1 MKTRRFKV
9 LIDGEG
15 KPVSGRIWKAE
26 WLSDICNVLN
36 LKTGKVK
43 RIMCWHVTGPSGDV
57 SDPIDDNVSGE
68 FLDAL
73 LNNKFIEEIKE
84 ETK

>member
-1 MKTRRFKV
+1 METRKFKV

-15 KPVSGRIWKAE
+15 QPVSGRIWKAE
-26 WLSDICNVLN
+26 SFSDICSALN
-36 LKTGKVK
+36 LETGKVK
-43 RIMCWHVTGPSGDV
+43 RIVCWHITGPSGDIN
-57 SDPIDDNVSGE
+57 DPIDDNVSEE
-68 FLDAL
+68 FLNEL